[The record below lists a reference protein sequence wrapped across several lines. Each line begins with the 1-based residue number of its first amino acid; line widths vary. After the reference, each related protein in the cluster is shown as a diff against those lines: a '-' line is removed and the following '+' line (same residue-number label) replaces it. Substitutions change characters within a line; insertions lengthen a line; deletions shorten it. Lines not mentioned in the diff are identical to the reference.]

1 MGEFTGRI
9 RIDRPA
15 SEVFA
20 FLSDPTAMPRYLQ
33 TVRRVEQQG
42 PGRIAMEGE
51 AHGHQYRDEG
61 WIKVEP
67 EARRMH
73 WGSDRLKDYGGEM
86 MVTETE
92 GGAEV
97 SIRLSI
103 VPEPQVAERMEQE
116 SGAVDHAMRKA
127 MERTLGAIKAACE
140 GSGDPAPDAP
150 RSADDLPDSR
160 PFGSTATLNPDI

>member
-9 RIDRPA
+9 TIDRSA
-15 SEVFA
+15 AEVFA

-33 TVRRVEQQG
+33 TVRRVEQTG

-51 AHGHQYRDEG
+51 AHGHDYRDEG
-61 WIKVEP
+61 WIQVEP
-67 EARRMH
+67 EARKMR
-73 WGSDRLKDYGGEM
+73 WGSDRMKDYGGELE
-86 MVTETE
+86 VREAG

-97 SIRLSI
+97 SIQLSI
-103 VPEPQVAERMEQE
+103 TPEPAVSRQMEQE
-116 SGAVDHAMRKA
+116 HGAVGHAMRIS

-160 PFGSTATLNPDI
+160 PFGGSATLNPDI

>member
-9 RIDRPA
+9 RIDRAA

-20 FLSDPTAMPRYLQ
+20 FLSDPTAMPRYLE
-33 TVRRVEQQG
+33 TVRHVEQQG

-51 AHGHQYRDEG
+51 AHGRQYRDEG
-61 WIKVEP
+61 WIRVEP
-67 EARRMH
+67 EARRMR

-86 MVTETE
+86 MVTEAE

-97 SIRLSI
+97 AIRLSI
-103 VPEPQVAERMEQE
+103 VPEPQVAERMERE
-116 SGAVDHAMRKA
+116 SGAVDHAMRLS

-140 GSGDPAPDAP
+140 G
-150 RSADDLPDSR
+150 RSEPEAGRSDNGLPESR
-160 PFGSTATLNPDI
+160 PFGSSATLNPDI

>member
-15 SEVFA
+15 AEVFA
-20 FLSDPTAMPRYLQ
+20 FLSDPTAMPRYLE
-33 TVRRVEQQG
+33 TVQRVEQQG

-51 AHGHQYRDEG
+51 SHGHAYRDEG
-61 WIKVEP
+61 WIQVEA
-67 EARRMH
+67 EARRMR
-73 WGSDRLKDYGGEM
+73 WGSDSLKDYGGEM
-86 MVTETE
+86 VVTEAE

-103 VPEPQVAERMEQE
+103 VPEPKVAERMERE
-116 SGAVDHAMRKA
+116 SGAVDHAMRIA

-140 GSGDPAPDAP
+140 GGGDPAPDGS
-150 RSADDLPDSR
+150 RGGDNLPDSR
-160 PFGSTATLNPDI
+160 PFGSSATLNPDI

>member
-1 MGEFTGRI
+1 MGEFTGKI

-15 SEVFA
+15 AEVFA
-20 FLSDPTAMPRYLQ
+20 FLSDPTAMPRYLE
-33 TVRRVEQQG
+33 TVRHVEQQG

-51 AHGHQYRDEG
+51 AHGHAYRDEG
-61 WIKVEP
+61 WIEVQP
-67 EARRMH
+67 EARRMR

-86 MVTETE
+86 VVADAQ

-97 SIRLSI
+97 SIHLSI
-103 VPEPQVAERMEQE
+103 VPEPKVAERMERE
-116 SGAVDHAMRKA
+116 SGAVDHAMRIA

-140 GSGDPAPDAP
+140 CSGDPAPDAP

-160 PFGSTATLNPDI
+160 PFGSSATLNPDI

>member
-33 TVRRVEQQG
+33 TVRHVEQRG

-51 AHGHQYRDEG
+51 SHGHQYRDEG

-67 EARRMH
+67 EARRMR
-73 WGSDRLKDYGGEM
+73 WGSDHLKDYGGEM
-86 MVTETE
+86 MVTEAE
-92 GGAEV
+92 GGSEV
-97 SIRLSI
+97 AIRLSI
-103 VPEPQVAERMEQE
+103 VPEPKVAERMEQE

-140 GSGDPAPDAP
+140 GSGEAAPGASGG
-150 RSADDLPDSR
+150 RDDLPESR
-160 PFGSTATLNPDI
+160 PFGSSATLNPDI

>member
-9 RIDRPA
+9 RVERPA
-15 SEVFA
+15 AEVFA

-51 AHGHQYRDEG
+51 AHGHEYRDEG

-67 EARRMH
+67 EARRMR
-73 WGSDRLKDYGGEM
+73 WGSDHLKDYGGEM
-86 MVTETE
+86 IVTEAG

-97 SIRLSI
+97 AIRLSL
-103 VPEPQVAERMEQE
+103 VPEPQVAKRMEQD
-116 SGAVDHAMRKA
+116 SGDVDHAMQKA

-140 GSGDPAPDAP
+140 GGGNAAPDAP
-150 RSADDLPDSR
+150 RGGDDLPESR
-160 PFGSTATLNPDI
+160 PFGSSATLNPDL

>member
-15 SEVFA
+15 AEVFA

-33 TVRRVEQQG
+33 TVNRVEQRG

-51 AHGHQYRDEG
+51 AHGHAYHDEG
-61 WIKVEP
+61 WIKLEP
-67 EARRMH
+67 EARRMR
-73 WGSDRLKDYGGEM
+73 WGSDRMKDYGGEM
-86 MVTETE
+86 EVQEAD

-103 VPEPQVAERMEQE
+103 TPDPAVAKQMEQE
-116 SGAVDHAMRKA
+116 SGAVDHAMRLA

-140 GSGDPAPDAP
+140 GVDAAPDAP

-160 PFGSTATLNPDI
+160 PFGSSATLNPDI

>member
-1 MGEFTGRI
+1 MGEFTGKI

-20 FLSDPTAMPRYLQ
+20 FLSDPTAMPRYLE
-33 TVRRVEQQG
+33 TVRHVEQQG

-61 WIKVEP
+61 WIRVEP
-67 EARRMH
+67 EARRMR

-86 MVTETE
+86 MVTEA
-92 GGAEV
+92 GSGAEV
-97 SIRLSI
+97 AIRLSI
-103 VPEPQVAERMEQE
+103 VPEPQVAERMERE
-116 SGAVDHAMRKA
+116 SGAVDHAMRLS

-140 GSGDPAPDAP
+140 GLGEPAQDAG
-150 RSADDLPDSR
+150 RSDNDLPESR
-160 PFGSTATLNPDI
+160 PFGSSATLNPDI

>member
-33 TVRRVEQQG
+33 TVRHVEQRG

-51 AHGHQYRDEG
+51 SHGHQYRDEG
-61 WIKVEP
+61 WIKIEP
-67 EARRMH
+67 EARRMR
-73 WGSDRLKDYGGEM
+73 WGSDHLKDYGGEM
-86 MVTETE
+86 MVTEAE
-92 GGAEV
+92 GGSEV
-97 SIRLSI
+97 AIRLSI
-103 VPEPQVAERMEQE
+103 VPEPKVAERIEQE

-140 GSGDPAPDAP
+140 GSGEAAPDASH
-150 RSADDLPDSR
+150 RGDDLPESR
-160 PFGSTATLNPDI
+160 PFGSSATLNPDI